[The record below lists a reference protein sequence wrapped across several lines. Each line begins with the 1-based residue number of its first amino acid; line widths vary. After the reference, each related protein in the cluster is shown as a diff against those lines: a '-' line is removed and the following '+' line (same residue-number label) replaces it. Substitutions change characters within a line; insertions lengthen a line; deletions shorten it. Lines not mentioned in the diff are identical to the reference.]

1 MKEMGEGRKIWRCA
15 RCDRE
20 LVAKK
25 TIFTYMGLTL
35 AHEVEACP
43 GCGKVFVSREMAEG
57 KMAETEQQLEDK

>member
-1 MKEMGEGRKIWRCA
+1 MKKMGEGRRTWRCA

-20 LVAKK
+20 LVSRK
-25 TIFTYMGLTL
+25 TIFTYMGLTR
-35 AHEVEACP
+35 ADEVDGCP